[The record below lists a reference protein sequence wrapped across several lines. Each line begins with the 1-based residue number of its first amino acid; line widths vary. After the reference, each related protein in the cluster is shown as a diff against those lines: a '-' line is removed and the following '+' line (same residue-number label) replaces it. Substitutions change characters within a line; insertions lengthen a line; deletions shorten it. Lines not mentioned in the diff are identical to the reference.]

1 MPLVKILFFLS
12 LLAFSLAPAHA
23 KEEYNADIRFLHVQ
37 KGQTLNNIIRRLY
50 PERKS
55 EWPKLSSD
63 IVRLNPHAF
72 VDSDPQKMKAGVR
85 LKLPQKIVVRAIPA
99 TPSKRVQVGT
109 VTESSGSVIAV
120 NRKVSRDLSKDSPVF
135 LGDKVV
141 TGEFGFVRLIMIDDA
156 VLDLSCFSIMVIEQY
171 ALKAGNRRSILN
183 LLQGSLKKIT
193 GNIGKMADDIYELKT
208 PLASVGVR
216 GTEYA
221 LRVFQNKGCGGTLDA
236 DDGFYLEVI
245 KGLVTVHNEAGAQVI
260 AKGETAIVPLP
271 AAKPQKQEVKSGI
284 INPVKTTDLPDEN
297 EESSSMWWW
306 LLGVVA
312 LVILI

>member
-72 VDSDPQKMKAGVR
+72 V
-85 LKLPQKIVVRAIPA
+85 RAIPA

-156 VLDLSCFSIMVIEQY
+156 VLDLRCFSIMVIEQY

-193 GNIGKMADDIYELKT
+193 GNIGKMADDIYELRNRVC
-208 PLASVGVR
+208 LASFPEQR
-216 GTEYA
+216 LWRY
-221 LRVFQNKGCGGTLDA
+221 
-236 DDGFYLEVI
+236 
-245 KGLVTVHNEAGAQVI
+245 
-260 AKGETAIVPLP
+260 P
-271 AAKPQKQEVKSGI
+271 
-284 INPVKTTDLPDEN
+284 
-297 EESSSMWWW
+297 
-306 LLGVVA
+306 
-312 LVILI
+312 